1 MPAFTLSIG
10 SKAYSS
16 WSLRGWL
23 MCKLAGIEFAEDFH
37 HMGEA
42 DWFDWVKAKSPNA
55 KVPLLRHHGA
65 GNRADVPANDILVWE
80 SLAIAEYL
88 NELRPE
94 AQMWPEGRAARAQA
108 RAISNEMHAGF
119 APLRTHMWM
128 TFLKKRPGQGR
139 TPESLADVARIVD
152 VWRETRAKFGATGP
166 YLFGRRFTIADAMYA
181 PVVVRF
187 WAWGPELP
195 AEAKDYCAAVWDH
208 PFIAE
213 WRAAA
218 IKEKPVA
225 RYEALAD

>member
-1 MPAFTLSIG
+1 MPGFTLSIG

-23 MCKLAGIEFAEDFH
+23 MCKLAGIDFAEDFH
-37 HMGEA
+37 HMNEP
-42 DWFDWVKAKSPNA
+42 DWFDWVRAISPHG

-65 GNRADVPANDILVWE
+65 DRGTDILVWE

-88 NELRPE
+88 NELCPQ
-94 AQMWPEGRAARAQA
+94 AKMWPEGQAARAQA

-119 APLRTHMWM
+119 TGLRTSMWM
-128 TFLKKRPGQGR
+128 TLLNKRPGKGR
-139 TPESLADVARIVD
+139 TPDALADIARIVEL
-152 VWRETRAKFGATGP
+152 WRATRERYGAGGP
-166 YLFGRRFTIADAMYA
+166 YLFGNRFTIADAMYA
-181 PVVVRF
+181 PVVIRF
-187 WAWGPELP
+187 WAWEPELP
-195 AEAKDYCAAVWDH
+195 DDAKAYCAAVWDH

-218 IKEKPVA
+218 VKEKPVA